1 MDIWTEIARDRE
13 RGARRLVAEYG
24 DRLLTAAFQMTQN
37 RADAEDLAF
46 RTFAQV
52 VSKIDTYAGR
62 SPFFTWVYRILLNF
76 RRMDLRKKGANAL
89 ALTDELPEDAD
100 PAPDPAEA
108 LALRASAAEVRA
120 AVAELPETLR
130 TAVVLRYFEEMD
142 VAQVADVLEISVSA
156 AKVRLF
162 AARRR
167 LAKRLVLTD
176 FRKCASNADGEG
188 NRQIGRTHP

>member
-89 ALTDELPEDAD
+89 VLTDELPEDAD
-100 PAPDPAEA
+100 PTPDPAEA

-120 AVAELPETLR
+120 AARSAYDEAADAYL
-130 TAVVLRYFEEMD
+130 TADGDDAL
-142 VAQVADVLEISVSA
+142 
-156 AKVRLF
+156 
-162 AARRR
+162 R
-167 LAKRLVLTD
+167 LAGAKILRPQ
-176 FRKCASNADGEG
+176 R
-188 NRQIGRTHP
+188 RYR

>member
-1 MDIWTEIARDRE
+1 
-13 RGARRLVAEYG
+13 
-24 DRLLTAAFQMTQN
+24 
-37 RADAEDLAF
+37 
-46 RTFAQV
+46 
-52 VSKIDTYAGR
+52 
-62 SPFFTWVYRILLNF
+62 
-76 RRMDLRKKGANAL
+76 MDLRKKGANAL
-89 ALTDELPEDAD
+89 VLTDELPEDAD
-100 PAPDPAEA
+100 PTPDPAEA

-167 LAKRLVLTD
+167 LARRLVLTD
-176 FRKCASNADGEG
+176 FRKDASNSMDEGDG
-188 NRQIGRTHP
+188 QIRRTHP